1 MGKMMIKRTLIVL
14 LFIFSMSFAIEPDKK
29 TGSTLLGITKG
40 NIKTYF
46 PTITIVKLFPQIYTF
61 TFNKL
66 AIKKEY
72 GTIANL
78 IGTLYE
84 DTAEKFIEDAKD
96 SCLVFK
102 YHAVSNYSVELQ
114 TFEDKLI
121 LKFTADIICAE

>member
-1 MGKMMIKRTLIVL
+1 MIKKVFVTLLV
-14 LFIFSMSFAIEPDKK
+14 IFGLSVAAPKK
-29 TGSTLLGITKG
+29 ESTTLLGITKG
-40 NIKTYF
+40 NIKQYF

-61 TFNKL
+61 TFNKV

-72 GTIANL
+72 GSIANM

-96 SCLVFK
+96 ACLVFK
-102 YHAVSNYSVELQ
+102 YHAVSNYSFEVVP
-114 TFEDKLI
+114 FEDKLI

>member
-1 MGKMMIKRTLIVL
+1 MIKNLILSFL
-14 LFIFSMSFAIEPDKK
+14 LISSLSFALEPDKK
-29 TGSTLLGITKG
+29 AHSTLLGITKG
-40 NIKTYF
+40 NIKQYF
-46 PTITIVKLFPQIYTF
+46 PTITVVKLFPQIYTF

-72 GTIANL
+72 GTVANL

-114 TFEDKLI
+114 SFEDKLI

>member
-1 MGKMMIKRTLIVL
+1 MIRKIFVIVL
-14 LFIFSMSFAIEPDKK
+14 IFVSFSFAVEPDKK
-29 TGSTLLGITKG
+29 THSTLLGITKG
-40 NIKTYF
+40 NIKQYF
-46 PTITIVKLFPQIYTF
+46 PTITVVKLFPQIYAF

-66 AIKKEY
+66 AVKKEY

-102 YHAVSNYSVELQ
+102 YYAVSNYSVELQ